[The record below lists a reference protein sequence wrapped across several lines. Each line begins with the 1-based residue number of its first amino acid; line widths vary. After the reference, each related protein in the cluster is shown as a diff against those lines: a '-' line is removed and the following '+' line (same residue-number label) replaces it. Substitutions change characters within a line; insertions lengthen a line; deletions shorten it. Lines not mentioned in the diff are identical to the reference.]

1 MNFKFLTGTLLLACL
16 ISAQIVSSGNH
27 KKKSAHNGVKL
38 CLLEELAFFV
48 ELSLEKRTKK
58 DFSSRIIPV

>member
-27 KKKSAHNGVKL
+27 KKKSAHNRVKL
-38 CLLEELAFFV
+38 CLEELAFFV

-58 DFSSRIIPV
+58 DFSSRD